1 MAQVSVNPSAQVA
14 VSVTSPA
21 KGAVSVGTGT
31 KQSSISTSFDNS
43 GTSLTSTNI
52 EDALKEVDDKFFQ
65 QTSAP
70 TGDAVDEGDLWY
82 DETSEEMKVYK

>member
-1 MAQVSVNPSAQVA
+1 MAQVTVSPAAQIA
-14 VSVTSPA
+14 VSVSSPA
-21 KGAVSVGTGT
+21 QGAVSVGIGA
-31 KQSSISTSFDNS
+31 KANSSNTSFNNS

-52 EDALKEVDDKFFQ
+52 QDALKEVDDKFFQ

-82 DETSEEMKVYK
+82 DETTNEMKVYK